1 MVYSLG
7 MKKWTV
13 YYRIQNGSK
22 ASIVIE
28 AETRKDL
35 FSILS
40 RRGIVAI
47 SVSEG
52 VFTKKKESIKI
63 SANTRNIGRIIS
75 FCVTVFIF
83 FIAVYFGLIKKVS
96 HDITSKPQKSK
107 TEPVES
113 ITKSITHTKK
123 NDKVSASTIA
133 QEYNDRVKEFIKK
146 KSGTNKVHWIVPP
159 LDPNDPDNALRTRV
173 AQELGSLLSIEP
185 GEAMPPFPYSF
196 MIEDDAKEAAA
207 NGVDVGEIDNGNK
220 LFVESLKKWKIV
232 AKETDDDKR
241 IEHKSKILEAQ
252 AELLAGI
259 DEGMSVNDSI
269 RAAYEFRKRAYEM
282 RSTIIKTLSEFAEGE
297 ESHEDT
303 IKSIKEMNARL
314 EEEGIKKI
322 NISEVIPDYEDE
334 EEIK

>member
-1 MVYSLG
+1 
-7 MKKWTV
+7 MKKWTI

-40 RRGIVAI
+40 KRGIVAI

-185 GEAMPPFPYSF
+185 GEPMPPFPYSF
-196 MIEDDAKEAAA
+196 LIEDDLKEAKER
-207 NGVDVGEIDNGNK
+207 GEEVGEIENGNK
-220 LFVESLKKWKIV
+220 IFIESLKKWKIT
-232 AKETDDDKR
+232 AKETDSDSR
-241 IEHKSKILEAQ
+241 LRHKSNIIEAQ
-252 AELLAGI
+252 AELLSAM
-259 DEGMSVNDSI
+259 DEGISVNDSI
-269 RAAYEFRKRAYEM
+269 RAAYEFRKRAYET
-282 RSTIIKTLSEFAEGE
+282 RSTIIQTLSEFAANEVD
-297 ESHEDT
+297 HTDT
-303 IKSIKEMNARL
+303 IRQIKDLNYKL
-314 EEEGIKKI
+314 SEEGIKKI
-322 NISEVIPDYEDE
+322 AISEVIHDYEE
-334 EEIK
+334 EE